1 MQGLQGVFAQG
12 FATPESIGFA
22 RRLKVLAASLAIA
35 GGMVSTAM
43 AAGSTFSPV
52 VAESAL
58 RAHLAFLS
66 SDLLEGRGTGQRGG
80 DLAVTY
86 LETQARVLGLQS
98 IDGKTYRHSLKLAE
112 SHVDQAASNL
122 HFEMHGQALPL
133 TLTDD
138 WVWSMGDAQN
148 AHQLDADV
156 VFVGYGISAPDEHWD
171 DYKGGDYKGKLL
183 IMMVNDP
190 QPTATEPNRFGG
202 ESLTYYGR
210 WTYKYEEAKRRGA
223 AGVILIHTDQSA
235 SYQWSVAGNA
245 GNKFL
250 LLSDD
255 KGTPIQG
262 WINDAAAHKLFAAAG
277 QDLDVL
283 RAAAEHKDFQPVHL
297 PLKLKGDAKADVRV
311 IEQFNVAGLIPGTD
325 PVLKDE
331 LVIYSAH
338 WDHLGIKQGSG
349 DVIYNGAVD
358 NGSGSAALLAMA
370 QAAVQKPTKRS
381 QLFLWVA
388 AEEKGLI
395 GSKAFIANSP
405 WPLKKIVADLN
416 LDSMN
421 FVGRTKDIGVPG
433 SQRTDLAGMAA
444 KVAAQM
450 QLNIAK
456 PAPDKAGG
464 YFRSDHFNF
473 AKAGIPAFSVSGGRD
488 YINDPVASTEKAQAY
503 GKRYHQVTD
512 EYDPTWDLSG
522 MTQQAQFTL
531 NLGRYVGNAAQ
542 KPLWKP
548 GAGFGSAGFE

>member
-1 MQGLQGVFAQG
+1 
-12 FATPESIGFA
+12 
-22 RRLKVLAASLAIA
+22 
-35 GGMVSTAM
+35 
-43 AAGSTFSPV
+43 
-52 VAESAL
+52 
-58 RAHLAFLS
+58 
-66 SDLLEGRGTGQRGG
+66 
-80 DLAVTY
+80 
-86 LETQARVLGLQS
+86 
-98 IDGKTYRHSLKLAE
+98 
-112 SHVDQAASNL
+112 
-122 HFEMHGQALPL
+122 
-133 TLTDD
+133 
-138 WVWSMGDAQN
+138 
-148 AHQLDADV
+148 
-156 VFVGYGISAPDEHWD
+156 
-171 DYKGGDYKGKLL
+171 
-183 IMMVNDP
+183 
-190 QPTATEPNRFGG
+190 
-202 ESLTYYGR
+202 
-210 WTYKYEEAKRRGA
+210 
-223 AGVILIHTDQSA
+223 
-235 SYQWSVAGNA
+235 
-245 GNKFL
+245 
-250 LLSDD
+250 
-255 KGTPIQG
+255 
-262 WINDAAAHKLFAAAG
+262 
-277 QDLDVL
+277 L

>member
-1 MQGLQGVFAQG
+1 MQRFIGRNSRGMALPKSAG
-12 FATPESIGFA
+12 FSGA
-22 RRLKVLAASLAIA
+22 LKNLAASLAIVGSMA
-35 GGMVSTAM
+35 STAM
-43 AAGSTFSPV
+43 AAGSVLSPV
-52 VAESAL
+52 VEETAL

-80 DLAVTY
+80 DLAVAY
-86 LETQARVLGLQS
+86 LETQARVMGLQPL
-98 IDGKTYRHSLKLAE
+98 DGKNYRFPLKLAE
-112 SHVDQAASNL
+112 SRINLADSNP
-122 HFEMHGQALPL
+122 HFEANGQAFPL
-133 TLTDD
+133 KYADD
-138 WVWSMGDAQN
+138 WVWNMGDSQS
-148 AHQLDADV
+148 AHQFDADV
-156 VFVGYGISAPDEHWD
+156 VFVGYGISAADEHWD

-190 QPTATEPNRFGG
+190 QPTAAEPNRFGG

-235 SYQWSVAGNA
+235 SYQWSVPVNS

-250 LLSDD
+250 LLNDS

-262 WINDAAAHKLFAAAG
+262 WLHNDAAHRLFAAAG
-277 QDLDVL
+277 QDLDAL
-283 RAAAEHKDFQPVHL
+283 RAAAERKDFQPV
-297 PLKLKGDAKADVRV
+297 PLSLKFKGDAKADVRV
-311 IEQFNVAGLIPGTD
+311 IDQFNVAGMIPGTD

-338 WDHLGIKQGSG
+338 WDHLGMKQGSG

-358 NGSGSAALLAMA
+358 NGSGSASLLAMA

-395 GSKAFIANSP
+395 GSEAFIANSP
-405 WPLKKIVADLN
+405 WPLKKIAADLN

-433 SQRTDLAGMAA
+433 SQRTDLASMAA
-444 KVAAQM
+444 TVAAQM
-450 QLNIAK
+450 HLTIAK
-456 PAPDKAGG
+456 PVPDRAGS

-473 AKAGIPAFSVSGGRD
+473 AKAGIPAFSVQAGRD
-488 YINDPVASTEKAQAY
+488 YINDPAGSIAKAQAY

-512 EYDPTWDLSG
+512 EYDPNWDLSG

-531 NLGRYVGNAAQ
+531 NLGRYVGNAAR
-542 KPLWKP
+542 KPAWKP
-548 GAGFGSAGFE
+548 GEGFGSAGFE